1 MSVVSHLPNSSAFTS
16 SSSVPAGASGSGASS
31 SLMLSHRLLRV
42 PANQFDE
49 AHAVDLLDLVV
60 HAGEVAHRTTLRP
73 TDTGDGDLVVLV
85 DERDGAVTG
94 TERGD
99 LLPVLDELHPN
110 ALPDRG
116 VRLLG
121 FDADLLQYDA
131 TPLRGSLEGV
141 GLLAQPPLSPRVLRI
156 GPPALL
162 AVLLE
167 FASGVLAVR
176 HTAEYPT
183 EALKPDLSTR
193 PFALRS
199 VVSLPRSAKARPKA
213 PSNP

>member
-49 AHAVDLLDLVV
+49 AHAVDLLYLVV

-73 TDTGDGDLVVLV
+73 TDPGDSDLVVLV

-99 LLPVLDELHPN
+99 LLPVLDELDAD
-110 ALPDRG
+110 ALSDRR
-116 VRLLG
+116 VRLLCL
-121 FDADLLQYDA
+121 DSDLLENDA
-131 TPLRGSLEGV
+131 ASLRGALEGV
-141 GLLAQPPLSPRVLRI
+141 GLLLEPALSPSVLGV
-156 GPPALL
+156 GPAALL
-162 AVLLE
+162 PVLFELTGRV
-167 FASGVLAVR
+167 FAVR
-176 HTAEYPT
+176 HRTSTSERSYLSVVFRRGETASDRSNGT
-183 EALKPDLSTR
+183 SR
-193 PFALRS
+193 PF
-199 VVSLPRSAKARPKA
+199 
-213 PSNP
+213 

>member
-99 LLPVLDELHPN
+99 LLPVLDELDPD

-116 VRLLG
+116 VRLFR
-121 FDADLLQYDA
+121 FDTYLPEDDA
-131 TPLRGSLEGV
+131 ATLRRALERV
-141 GLLAQPPLSPRVLRI
+141 GLLAKSTLASRVVRVGPPL
-156 GPPALL
+156 LL

-167 FASGVLAVR
+167 LAR
-176 HTAEYPT
+176 GG
-183 EALKPDLSTR
+183 
-193 PFALRS
+193 
-199 VVSLPRSAKARPKA
+199 
-213 PSNP
+213 